1 MDVRE
6 EWDEEGR
13 DGKKGNDEEREGQ
26 GRRRRG
32 KRGERKKGV
41 RQEKKKG
48 LK

>member
-1 MDVRE
+1 MRE
-6 EWDEEGR
+6 GWDEEGR
-13 DGKKGNDEEREGQ
+13 DGKKATVKREKDKEEG
-26 GRRRRG
+26 GRG